1 MVLLWTELRKL
12 EKNYACIKKKSMIY
26 CPCVPCMSRKAEA
39 RVFMRNAC
47 LFPVDEMEKGRK
59 KWDKLR

>member
-26 CPCVPCMSRKAEA
+26 CIS
-39 RVFMRNAC
+39 C
-47 LFPVDEMEKGRK
+47 LLEKMDFNQIKQQIVCCDVLSLQNSGCRLK
-59 KWDKLR
+59 